1 MGSSSGSILRART
14 RTPRHVL
21 LCYLSFTLFVRV
33 MICCAVLV
41 GLMEVLALLEQT
53 TPILQRHLGIQGLML
68 YVGLRLP
75 FLLSNTLP
83 FAVLIGTLVMLTQ
96 MTLSSETAILRA
108 AGLSTL
114 GFYLRLAPMTL
125 VLGFMGVVLDDQIAP
140 RSELALAVWWN
151 RTNPTPENG
160 RAFWFRDANQIVHVS
175 YAADGGERLG
185 PVDIY
190 TRDREGR
197 LTGTLHA
204 GSAEHTPAGQWI
216 LHDVSRL
223 SVRNL
228 MVQALPPQAT
238 ITWPMSLPPTELIR
252 LAADRPPIS
261 SRLMFARL
269 LGHMPSNDTPAYLK
283 AGLLERLLHPVSLLV
298 LLLIAMPVLYIPP
311 RTGSRSWLPV
321 WCLGS
326 GLLFIVTQGLFRA
339 MGNAGLLPPLMAVLP
354 GLIIFTLGTLSVL
367 LRNETL

>member
-1 MGSSSGSILRART
+1 MASRFSSAMSL
-14 RTPRHVL
+14 TPRAPRYIL
-21 LCYLSFTLFVRV
+21 LRYLSVTLFVRV
-33 MICCAVLV
+33 MICCSVLV
-41 GLMEVLALLEQT
+41 GLLEVLALLEQT
-53 TPILQRHLGIQGLML
+53 TPILQRHLGVQGLML

-83 FAVLIGTLVMLTQ
+83 FAVLIGALVMLTQ
-96 MTLSSETAILRA
+96 MTLASETAILRA

-114 GFYLRLAPMTL
+114 GFYLRLAPITL
-125 VLGFMGVVLDDQIAP
+125 VLGFMGVMIDDQIAP
-140 RSELALAVWWN
+140 RSELALAIWWN
-151 RTNPTPENG
+151 RTDPTPENG
-160 RAFWFRDANQIVHVS
+160 HAFWFRDTSRIVHVG
-175 YAADGGERLG
+175 YAADGGARLG
-185 PVDIY
+185 EVDIY
-190 TRDREGR
+190 TRDMEGR

-204 GSAEHTPAGQWI
+204 AQASHTPAGGWI
-216 LHDVSRL
+216 LHDVSGL
-223 SVRNL
+223 SVHNL
-228 MVQALPPQAT
+228 VAQAQPTQANVPWAMNLPPAE
-238 ITWPMSLPPTELIR
+238 IIR

-261 SRLMFARL
+261 TRLMIERL
-269 LGHMPSNDTPAYLK
+269 LGHVPSNDTPAYLK
-283 AGLLERLLHPVSLLV
+283 AGLLERLMRPISLLV

-354 GLIIFTLGTLSVL
+354 GLIIFTLGALSAL